1 MISDKLLYASFL
13 EGDIASFEELVIR
26 HRHNLVY
33 FIMQYVKNYQIAE
46 DISQEVFAYVYVK
59 PERYCAEYAFK
70 TYLFMLGKRR
80 AIDYIR
86 KESNHQT
93 IPLEEFTLVESNSVD
108 NNLFHLENAE
118 ILRKHINELNPQY
131 RIVITLIDL
140 NGLSIAE
147 TAKIMDKS
155 VLAIK
160 VLSHRAK
167 KRLKQIMVK
176 GGFSYEV

>member
-1 MISDKLLYASFL
+1 MISDKILYASFL
-13 EGDIASFEELVIR
+13 EGDIASFEDLVLR
-26 HRHNLVY
+26 HRRSLEYFLV
-33 FIMQYVKNYQIAE
+33 QYVKSYQIAE
-46 DISQEVFAYVYVK
+46 DIAQEVFAYVYVK
-59 PERYCAEYAFK
+59 PERYREEYAFK

-86 KESNHQT
+86 KKSHYQT
-93 IPLEEFTLVESNSVD
+93 TPLEEFILTDYSSIDD
-108 NNLFHLENAE
+108 NIFQLENE
-118 ILRKHINELNPQY
+118 TILIKHMNELTPQY
-131 RIVITLIDL
+131 REVITLIDL

-147 TAKIMDKS
+147 TAKIMEKS
-155 VLAIK
+155 VLAVR